1 MARWSVYPDGAV
13 PYGLATLYADAR
25 ERVLRSPRLAP
36 YLKIIMSDGFADSE
50 SHLLWVVRGKVSE
63 IEGWAK
69 QIKEDSD
76 G

>member
-1 MARWSVYPDGAV
+1 MANRNVYPDGAI

-25 ERVLRSPRLAP
+25 QRVLRSPRLAP

-50 SHLLWVVRGKVSE
+50 SHLLWVMRAKVGE
-63 IEGWAK
+63 IEGWAQ

-76 G
+76 A